1 MNPGGMI
8 QGAFNIGG
16 RTIAWNPETGTY
28 ESNTFDPT
36 LIGGDNNLGG
46 GGGNQPPGLG
56 EVPKTGVTQDMYD
69 KAGVYQGD
77 YKTSGISSIP
87 KSGSADMANRSIMYK
102 DDDGIKGLITSVDTQ
117 KAASKPARSEE
128 DIKQAKDFEK
138 DEPGYEKRQSSTVY
152 RGDAEATTKATKA
165 SARDNKPQTEEEKE
179 QERLSSAYSSSD
191 SMAAGKFMNK
201 GGLAKKRKRTTK
213 KK

>member
-1 MNPGGMI
+1 M
-8 QGAFNIGG
+8 
-16 RTIAWNPETGTY
+16 
-28 ESNTFDPT
+28 
-36 LIGGDNNLGG
+36 
-46 GGGNQPPGLG
+46 
-56 EVPKTGVTQDMYD
+56 
-69 KAGVYQGD
+69 YQGD

-165 SARDNKPQTEEEKE
+165 LSDKTQLESEKIAMNANNIIKGLQSNE
-179 QERLSSAYSSSD
+179 KD
-191 SMAAGKFMNK
+191 S
-201 GGLAKKRKRTTK
+201 
-213 KK
+213 